1 MSGRVGFLGG
11 VKLLII
17 NGFICFGGAF
27 PNKNIS
33 LPMAGINS
41 VKEYGFVV

>member
-1 MSGRVGFLGG
+1 MG